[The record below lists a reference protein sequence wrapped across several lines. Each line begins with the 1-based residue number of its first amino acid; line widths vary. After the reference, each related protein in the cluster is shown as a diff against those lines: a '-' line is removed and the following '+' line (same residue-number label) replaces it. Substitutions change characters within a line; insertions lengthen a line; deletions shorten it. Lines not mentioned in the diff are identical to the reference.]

1 MKRLLA
7 PILLTFILF
16 ACEKRPTVLF
26 MEPQPNT
33 SKDEASFR
41 KNIQGKYINEKDSS
55 FILVTDK
62 SVVRILTFKY
72 RFSKSDID
80 STSQININDDNSIIS
95 GLRKDGIEARIIQD
109 SIFGISVAKDTLF
122 NISGDH
128 RLRTF
133 RGYYFLN
140 TRVRENAY
148 HVLRMDLIKKK
159 YLKFSEIHPSDSLD
173 RFQTIT
179 PINKIF
185 GDSVGETGRVVQY
198 NIKPTKKELKKL
210 MKEEAFIYSDEV
222 YVKTEN

>member
-1 MKRLLA
+1 MKKLLVFF
-7 PILLTFILF
+7 LLTLLF
-16 ACEKRPTVLF
+16 LACEKRPTVVF
-26 MEPQPNT
+26 QEPQPNT

-41 KNIQGKYINEKDSS
+41 NNVQGKYFNEKDSS

-62 SVVRILTFKY
+62 SVVRILTLKY
-72 RFSKSDID
+72 KFSKSGID
-80 STSQININDDNSIIS
+80 SSSQININDDNSIIS

-109 SIFGISVAKDTLF
+109 SIFGISVVKDTLF

-133 RGYYFLN
+133 KGYYFLN
-140 TRVRENAY
+140 TRIRENAY

-185 GDSVGETGRVVQY
+185 GDSVGESGRVVQY
-198 NIKPTKKELKKL
+198 NMSPTKKELKRL
-210 MKEEAFIYSDEV
+210 MKEEAFIEDDEV

>member
-1 MKRLLA
+1 MKNLLVLRLL
-7 PILLTFILF
+7 IFTLL
-16 ACEKRPTVLF
+16 ACEKRPVVVF

-33 SKDEASFR
+33 SKDETSFR
-41 KNIQGKYINEKDSS
+41 KNIQGKYINKKDSS
-55 FILVTDK
+55 FIHITDK
-62 SVVRILTFKY
+62 AIVRILTFKY

-80 STSQININDDNSIIS
+80 STSQININDDNSIIL
-95 GLRKDGIEARIIQD
+95 GLRKDGIEARIIKD
-109 SIFGISVAKDTLF
+109 SIFGISVVKDTLF
-122 NISGDH
+122 NVSGDH

-133 RGYYFLN
+133 KGYYFLN

-185 GDSVGETGRVVQY
+185 GDSVGESGRVVQY
-198 NIKPTKKELKKL
+198 NMKPTKKELKRL
-210 MKEEAFIYSDEV
+210 MEEEAFVDEDEV